1 MKASNANKVISVL
14 LSVAMCP
21 MMVPTAAFAADD
33 GTASGASTAVEQA
46 QPADQAEASGTGA
59 SSGNTLAAQSET
71 AGETAAPAAAAADEA
86 AGEAAGEEAAPAAT
100 ATINGYSTFGEA
112 VQNATV
118 DAQGVITY
126 GVTGKVTVDSTG
138 WVQVRPAAA
147 TNAKVVKFVGKSAD
161 AEICITQ
168 GAAILADQENSAF
181 PRVANRA
188 GRGNLPAPA

>member
-1 MKASNANKVISVL
+1 
-14 LSVAMCP
+14 
-21 MMVPTAAFAADD
+21 MVPTAAFAADD

-59 SSGNTLAAQSET
+59 SSGNTLAAQPEAAEAATGEAATGEAAAPAT
-71 AGETAAPAAAAADEA
+71 APAPAAA
-86 AGEAAGEEAAPAAT
+86 GETAGEEAAPAAT
-100 ATINGYSTFGEA
+100 ATINGCSTFGEA

-138 WVQVRPAAA
+138 WVQVRPAGA
-147 TNAKVVKFVGKSAD
+147 TDAKVVKFVGKSDD

-168 GAAILADQENSAF
+168 GVAILAAQGNSSSTVELRNMKF
-181 PRVANRA
+181 TKPN
-188 GRGNLPAPA
+188 PK